1 MLDDRRSYLSYVIK
15 NAMKERLHH
24 DFRTIATALLFL
36 FPGPRITAALNLL
49 TTWSLSGTPFQYK
62 HKVQDRRLSAA
73 EA

>member
-1 MLDDRRSYLSYVIK
+1 MLEDRCSYLSYVIK

-24 DFRTIATALLFL
+24 DFRTISVALLFL

-49 TTWSLSGTPFQYK
+49 VTWSFFGALFQYK
-62 HKVQDRRLSAA
+62 HKVQDGRLSVT